1 MLASQSF
8 GSQAESHQDVS
19 SCVCTCWGGQ
29 CLYTVGGASDSAR
42 RYISMRSGE
51 HARALGATLFRG
63 AVCLDGVFRNV
74 LGWASARSGVLGR
87 GHFLYAPSAG
97 DATVYALSVYTR
109 YVGVFACGTYVF
121 DGICITGM
129 CTSRMHSIF
138 QRPSP
143 HDACQVY
150 APPF

>member
-97 DATVYALSVYTR
+97 DATARNCRYTLAMWEYLHVAHMCLKVYAL
-109 YVGVFACGTYVF
+109 
-121 DGICITGM
+121 GM

>member
-1 MLASQSF
+1 M
-8 GSQAESHQDVS
+8 
-19 SCVCTCWGGQ
+19 CVCACAPAGVAKASIQSRAQAKALGAIH
-29 CLYTVGGASDSAR
+29 LYMQVGA
-42 RYISMRSGE
+42 

-63 AVCLDGVFRNV
+63 AVCLYGVFRHV